1 VREPVE
7 ERFARKARQVAV
19 GEADFRRYG
28 ERHGPLYILALA
40 TRRLHSEDDNVAS
53 PNRGR

>member
-40 TRRLHSEDDNVAS
+40 PWGPSL
-53 PNRGR
+53 GG

>member
-7 ERFARKARQVAV
+7 ERVARKALQVAV

-28 ERHGPLYILALA
+28 ERHG
-40 TRRLHSEDDNVAS
+40 
-53 PNRGR
+53 